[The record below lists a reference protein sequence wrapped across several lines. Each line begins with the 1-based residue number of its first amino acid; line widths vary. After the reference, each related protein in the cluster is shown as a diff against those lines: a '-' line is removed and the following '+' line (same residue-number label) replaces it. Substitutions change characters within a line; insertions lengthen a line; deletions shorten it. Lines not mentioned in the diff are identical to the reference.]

1 MKKQIFTLVLLGLL
15 CSIGN
20 VWGDNTPADA
30 GTYSVVG
37 KKPGGENKFY
47 KLGDGVY
54 IHRKN
59 NSSWDNSLGMK
70 IPSTNNNGVA
80 VYLDSSMK
88 LSILVNK
95 KEDKNAVNVTFKV
108 YPITNGSS
116 TFTALEAGT
125 DNSTTVAIT
134 IGETALYTIS
144 TSFAALDNKKAEN
157 KTTDETVI
165 AAGYYYIVGTDD
177 KGTTYLTSITLASAV
192 AVDPV
197 FSLTD
202 APITTEE
209 TSQIQV
215 GTKGNLDGISLS
227 SLTYDSEVIT
237 VNSSTGAITPVA
249 VGSTTITFNS
259 GAVAGKYNASTGN
272 ALSITVTAPK
282 TPTTLSF
289 GAITSFDVDS
299 DEDFEEP
306 TLTISPNVSA
316 ISNNITYSISN
327 SGSNATINATTGA
340 VSLGSKT
347 GTATVTATF
356 EGDEVYSEAVAN
368 YTINITEA
376 PLRTIRISDETI
388 TPTSVSGSNPKT
400 VTYTSDGSSAIT
412 LKGSGSK
419 FEMEEVDEVN
429 RFKIRNGTLT
439 IATTSETKR
448 LKKIIFHFLEGADQK
463 PKSDDAFTLSSGEA
477 GSATCTTPWT
487 TATWTDNT
495 SSKNIKSVKFAF
507 SDNSSK
513 SMYISS
519 IEVTY
524 WDTAGDEAE
533 VLISSVGWATLTC
546 TYPLDFTGIST
557 LSAYIVTGHSGT
569 AITKEKMTG
578 TVPANTPLLLNGTT
592 TNIPVAASSTTDV
605 SYNKLKAGTGAS
617 VSAEA
622 NKIKYVLGAVG
633 EPAVATFLK
642 INATPATVPV
652 GKAYL
657 QFDEVIAGAPSA
669 LRIEEEENNATNI
682 EDIEANKQ
690 AVKFIENGQLLI
702 RKDGVVYDTMG
713 RVIR

>member
-134 IGETALYTIS
+134 IGETASYTIS

-202 APITTEE
+202 ASITTEE

-227 SLTYDSEVIT
+227 SLTYDSDVIT
-237 VNSSTGAITPVA
+237 VSSSTGAITPVA

-316 ISNNITYSISN
+316 ISENITYSISN
-327 SGSNATINATTGA
+327 SGSNASINSSTGV

-356 EGDEVYSEAVAN
+356 DGDEDYREAEAS

-376 PLRTIRISDETI
+376 PLRTIRISDENL
-388 TPTSVSGSNPKT
+388 TPTSSWDSQNSISG
-400 VTYTSDGSSAIT
+400 GSSTISCTANFVWEY
-412 LKGSGSK
+412 SAAK
-419 FEMEEVDEVN
+419 FKN
-429 RFKIRNGTLT
+429 NSIT
-439 IATTSETKR
+439 IATEDNTKR
-448 LKKIIFHFLEGADQK
+448 LKKVEIYFNTADKQH
-463 PKSDDAFTLSSGEA
+463 PTASSQLTLTSGGGSLSMNDA
-477 GSATCTTPWT
+477 
-487 TATWTDNT
+487 NT
-495 SSKNIKSVKFAF
+495 IASWE
-507 SDNSSK
+507 DNSLTKTVK
-513 SMYISS
+513 SITINYTNNGNSAYINDVK
-519 IEVTY
+519 VTY

-546 TYPLDFTGIST
+546 SCPLDFSGVST
-557 LSAYIVTGHSGT
+557 LHAYLVTGHSGT
-569 AITKEKMTG
+569 AISKKEMTG

-592 TNIPVAASSTTDV
+592 AIIPVAVSSSTDV
-605 SYNKLKAGTGAS
+605 SANKLQAGTGAA

-622 NKIKYVLGAVG
+622 NKTKYVLGAVND
-633 EPAVATFLK
+633 VATFLK

-657 QFDEVIAGAPSA
+657 EFDEEIASAPSA
-669 LRIEEEENNATNI
+669 LRLVDEENNATNI
-682 EDIEANKQ
+682 ENINDNNQ